1 MLKTNTVFY
10 FDSSDFITISH
21 HYIDQAN
28 FSLADKAI
36 KIGLDQHPNNIDLML
51 LNSELLIFNSKYKEA
66 YKILNFV
73 EEIDPENREVYL
85 QKATIYS
92 KNNLSEEA
100 IDILKRALTFIDD
113 KIEIWNMI
121 AMEFLLLEDFESAIP
136 FFKKCL
142 DSDQEDYQ
150 SLYNLI
156 FCYENLGMI
165 DESINELSSVLEK
178 RPYSKIAWHQIGKIY
193 NKQGKFKESISAFD
207 FAIISDDQFVSAYIE
222 KAKVLEKVGRINE
235 ALENFRL
242 SIELSEPN
250 SYIYFRIAKCY
261 KKINNKKLFLDYIKN
276 SVREEPG
283 NEKAWIYLI
292 KYYLKNNNLRQSKYL
307 ASKALDNNH
316 NSIKIIELNA
326 IINRDIGNILEAI
339 KLYNQ
344 IIEFKEN
351 LSWKIWKGLLECL
364 IDKKEWSELLR
375 ISLRA
380 KKHYPNKAFLDF
392 TISGCLLKNG
402 KLNEAIYFYQ
412 SGKKTCQ
419 VPEKLIELFPEFTEN
434 KTLLV

>member
-10 FDSSDFITISH
+10 FDSTEFIHICH
-21 HYIDQAN
+21 HFIDEAN
-28 FSLADKAI
+28 FSLANKAI
-36 KIGLDQHPNNIDLML
+36 KMGLEQHPKNIDLML
-51 LNSELLIFNSKYKEA
+51 LKSELLIFNSKYEDA

-73 EEIDPENREVYL
+73 EEIDPENREVFL

-100 IDILKRALTFIDD
+100 IEILKRALLFIDD
-113 KIEIWNMI
+113 KLEIWNMI

-142 DSDQEDYQ
+142 DYDNEDYQ

-165 DESINELSSVLEK
+165 DESISELSSVLEK
-178 RPYSKIAWHQIGKIY
+178 RPYSKIAWHQLGKIY
-193 NKQGKFKESISAFD
+193 NKQKKYKESISAFD

-222 KAKVLEKVGRINE
+222 KAKVLEKIDRFNE
-235 ALENFRL
+235 AIQNFRL
-242 SIELSEPN
+242 SVELSEPN
-250 SYIYFRIAKCY
+250 SFIYFRIAKCY
-261 KKINNKKLFLDYIKN
+261 RKIRNKKLFLEFIKK

-292 KYYLKNNNLRQSKYL
+292 KYYRKNKNYRQAKYL
-307 ASKALDNNH
+307 ASKALINNH
-316 NSIKIIELNA
+316 NSIKILSLNA
-326 IINRDIGNILEAI
+326 IIYKEIGNSGEAI
-339 KLYNQ
+339 KFYNL
-344 IIEFKEN
+344 ILDFRED
-351 LSWKIWKGLLECL
+351 LPWKIWKRLLKCL
-364 IDKKEWSELLR
+364 IIKKEWSQLLK
-375 ISLRA
+375 ISLKA
-380 KKHYPNKAFLDF
+380 KKKHPNKPFLDF
-392 TISGCLLKNG
+392 IISGCLLKNG

-412 SGKKTCQ
+412 SGKKICQ
-419 VPEKLIELFPEFTEN
+419 VPKKLIKFFPEFNEN

>member
-10 FDSSDFITISH
+10 FDSSDFINISH
-21 HYIDQAN
+21 HFIDQAN
-28 FSLADKAI
+28 FSLAKKAI
-36 KIGLDQHPNNIDLML
+36 KMGLEQHPNNIDLML
-51 LNSELLIFNSKYKEA
+51 LKSELLIFNSKYEDA

-100 IDILKRALTFIDD
+100 IEILKSALSFIDD
-113 KIEIWNMI
+113 KLEIWNMI

-142 DSDQEDYQ
+142 DYDNEDYQ

-156 FCYENLGMI
+156 FCYENIGMI
-165 DESINELSSVLEK
+165 DESIGELSSVLEK
-178 RPYSKIAWHQIGKIY
+178 RPYSKIAWHQLGKIY
-193 NKQGKFKESISAFD
+193 NKQGKSKESISAFD

-222 KAKVLEKVGRINE
+222 KAKVLEKVKRYNE
-235 ALENFRL
+235 ALENYRL

-250 SYIYFRIAKCY
+250 SFIYFRIARCY
-261 KKINNKKLFLDYIKN
+261 IKINNKKLFLEFIKK

-283 NEKAWIYLI
+283 NEKAWVFLI
-292 KYYLKNNNLRQSKYL
+292 KYYLKNNNYRQAKYL
-307 ASKALDNNH
+307 ASKAIINNH
-316 NSIKIIELNA
+316 NSIKILSLNA
-326 IINRDIGNILEAI
+326 IIFKEIGDTKQSI
-339 KLYNQ
+339 KFYNQ
-344 IIEFKEN
+344 ILDFKEN
-351 LSWKIWKGLLECL
+351 LSWKIWKRLLKCL
-364 IDKKEWSELLR
+364 IDNKEWTELLR
-375 ISLRA
+375 TSLKA

-392 TISGCLLKNG
+392 IISGCLLKNG

-412 SGKKTCQ
+412 SGKKTSQ
-419 VPEKLIELFPEFTEN
+419 VPDKLIKYFPEFDEN